1 MEWRGE
7 GVLIARRRHGES
19 GAIVE
24 LFTHAQGRHAGFVPG
39 GAGRR
44 LAPVLQPGAQL
55 AVTWRARL
63 ADQIGT
69 YRVEPMR
76 ARAAALFD
84 DPAALAALSAV
95 TALLSWALPEREP
108 HPGLYSA
115 TIGLLDGL
123 GGPAWP
129 MIYARWELAL
139 LRDLG
144 FGPDL
149 TRCALTGAQSGLSH
163 IELASGRAVS
173 GRAAQDLPA
182 AQLRPLPAFLT
193 AREPEE
199 RQTADASSAAAA
211 PPVDDADALRQALD
225 LTGHYLDAWLG
236 AALERPGLPPARDRL
251 LARLTRQ
258 GGTPAPLHPAR

>member
-24 LFTHAQGRHAGFVPG
+24 LFTHAHGRHAGFVPG

-63 ADQIGT
+63 AEQIGT
-69 YRVEPMR
+69 FRVEPMR

-84 DPAALAALSAV
+84 DPAGLAALSAV

-108 HPGLYSA
+108 HSALYHT
-115 TIGLLDGL
+115 TIDLLDGL

-129 MIYARWELAL
+129 MLYARWELAL
-139 LRDLG
+139 LRELG

-149 TRCALTGAQSGLSH
+149 SRCALTGAEHGLSH
-163 IELASGRAVS
+163 VELASGRAVS
-173 GRAAQDLPA
+173 DQAAKDLPA

-193 AREPEE
+193 A
-199 RQTADASSAAAA
+199 AAAA
-211 PPVDDADALRQALD
+211 DPPRFGAGTGAAPGAEAEALGQALD
-225 LTGHYLDAWLG
+225 LTGYYLDAWLG

-251 LARLTRQ
+251 LARLMRR
-258 GGTPAPLHPAR
+258 GGTPAPPHPAR